1 MKTVL
6 DFPDFFKEIQLSG
19 YFADSKTFPDLEP
32 KKSIGKIVDV
42 FFDQKENENFSL
54 PLFLNENF
62 YIPENNATSYTSD
75 ESLKPEDHLHQLWK
89 HLSLEV
95 KKGKSNTTYISM
107 PHGFV
112 VPGGRF
118 QEVYYWDSYFTMLG
132 LIVSKKFQKVEDMIA
147 NFGFLIDTYG
157 FIPNGNRTYFLSR
170 SQPPFFA
177 LMVAL
182 LETFDGKLKAI
193 DFLPQLKKEYAFW
206 MKNQE
211 SLSTATAI
219 ERVVKLNDGTILNRY
234 FDNDPSPR
242 PESYEEDVHLS
253 EKADS
258 PEELFLNL
266 RAACESGWDFSSRWL
281 EDPMDLATIKTT
293 ELLPVDL
300 NCLLYNLEKYISELS
315 EDETE
320 KAKYE
325 HLAATRK
332 SAILKYFWNE
342 EKQFFFDYN
351 IKSNSQSTSLT
362 LAGVFPLFFEVA
374 TTNQAQSVAQ
384 ILQEKFLKP
393 GGLVTTL
400 SESGQQWD
408 SPNGWAPLQWLSIKG
423 LLKYKQNDLAKKVS
437 DNWLALNTSVYINEG
452 KFTEKYNVATT
463 DSETG
468 GGEYPNQDG
477 FGWTNGV
484 FLDLKS
490 KNL

>member
-42 FFDQKENENFSL
+42 FFDQKEKENFSL

-62 YIPENNATSYTSD
+62 YIPENNASSYTSD

-95 KKGKSNTTYISM
+95 KEGKSNTTYISM

-253 EKADS
+253 EKVDS

-315 EDETE
+315 EDKTE

-332 SAILKYFWNE
+332 AAILKYFWNE

-362 LAGVFPLFFEVA
+362 LAGVFPLFFEIA

-400 SESGQQWD
+400 IESGQQWD
-408 SPNGWAPLQWLSIKG
+408 SPNGWAPLQWISIKG
-423 LLKYKQNDLAKKVS
+423 LQKYKQNDLAKKVS

-484 FLDLKS
+484 FLDLKL

>member
-42 FFDQKENENFSL
+42 FFNQKENENFSL

-62 YIPENNATSYTSD
+62 HIPENNASSYISD

-95 KKGKSNTTYISM
+95 KEGKPNTTYISM

-132 LIVSKKFQKVEDMIA
+132 LIVSKKIQKVEDMIA

-211 SLSTATAI
+211 SLSAANAV

-234 FDNDPSPR
+234 YDNDSSPR
-242 PESYEEDVHLS
+242 PESFEEDIHLS

-281 EDPMDLATIKTT
+281 EDPLDLATIKTT

-300 NCLLYNLEKYISELS
+300 NCLLYNLEKYIAELS
-315 EDETE
+315 DNETE

-332 SAILKYFWNE
+332 AAILKYFWNA

-351 IKSNSQSTSLT
+351 IKSNCQSTSMT
-362 LAGVFPLFFEVA
+362 LAGVFPLFFEIA

-384 ILQEKFLKP
+384 ILQKKFLKP

-400 SESGQQWD
+400 IESGQQWD
-408 SPNGWAPLQWLSIKG
+408 SPNGWAPLQWISIKG
-423 LLKYKQNDLAKKVS
+423 LQKYKQNDLAKKVS

-452 KFTEKYNVATT
+452 KFTEKYNVAATE
-463 DSETG
+463 SKTG

-484 FLDLKS
+484 FLDLKL